1 VFCFCF
7 SSFLFICAVPEFAFF
22 FSGVYRFFLRFPW
35 PAVPFSRVSPILLP
49 QEHVSH
55 LSNDFFAYSRVGHV
69 KVTCARGSRVCTL
82 HPPHIH
88 THIHINPPP
97 FVPYTPIFGPLCTII
112 ISHIVLLSHLSLL
125 HRIGSVLPHALP
137 YHTPALL
144 TREGMDSLFFTPIS
158 RRSHACSSRALCHD
172 SHYVS
177 DGNQII
183 LYSTRV

>member
-1 VFCFCF
+1 MPIHALAARIDSIGSCVTLCIFVWWIVFLYY
-7 SSFLFICAVPEFAFF
+7 SIC
-22 FSGVYRFFLRFPW
+22 VYRFFLRFPW

-144 TREGMDSLFFTPIS
+144 TREGMDSLFFHTNIPSIS
-158 RRSHACSSRALCHD
+158 CL
-172 SHYVS
+172 
-177 DGNQII
+177 
-183 LYSTRV
+183 